1 MIRDG
6 ISNLDQAIAMTSYL
20 IFTGPQARKGCRRQH
35 VFLKHDGSLLHPL
48 YSLRECATAIAIGY
62 LIRPAAP
69 HLHFFD
75 PGSYALAEISHGASP
90 LYNWPVGVAGY
101 LASLTPMRSPD
112 RARHWSHFAFL
123 PCVALHCFFCF
134 LILFRIFSPWAT
146 TSVNDEQC
154 NTNLVAI

>member
-112 RARHWSHFAFL
+112 RARHWSTFFL
-123 PCVALHCFFCF
+123 PCGRAAG
-134 LILFRIFSPWAT
+134 PYPGT
-146 TSVNDEQC
+146 
-154 NTNLVAI
+154 